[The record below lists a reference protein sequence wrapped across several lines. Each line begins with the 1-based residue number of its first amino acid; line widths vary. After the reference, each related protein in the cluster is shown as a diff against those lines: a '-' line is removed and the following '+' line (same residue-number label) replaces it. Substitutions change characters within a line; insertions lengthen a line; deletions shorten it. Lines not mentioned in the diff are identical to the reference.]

1 MDEYPDNFSFYE
13 KFERIESA
21 LLGRNRWNV
30 YDEMQDRAKKLVG
43 KLVREQFSDTRQKV
57 EIKEKVVLRNSK
69 RIRI

>member
-13 KFERIESA
+13 KFERIERA

-43 KLVREQFSDTRQKV
+43 KLLREQFSDTRQEGGDKGKSSFTEQLKV
-57 EIKEKVVLRNSK
+57 
-69 RIRI
+69 